1 LRLPGGAN
9 QFPGREF
16 HPLESSAFHGAL
28 LRQLPLLSCD
38 HCVVAKVS
46 HEIEWHPTWSGW
58 NVNPNSIA
66 ARVDYPRRMR
76 SRNDRT
82 ANRQINSFVQSE
94 NVAVTAVPK
103 ISVDVKT
110 THQLIGENSY
120 SPQSV
125 ATNTSDFLITITGVE
140 LVAEGTTFQNKPR
153 VANYYP
159 LNVPAH
165 DTAALD
171 VNFRFSDGVS
181 KVFRNPSELRID
193 YSSQQGPGV
202 ARITLAGGPLNAK

>member
-1 LRLPGGAN
+1 MKLNGIPRGRGGTSIRTLLLLELIILVACDPGMT
-9 QFPGREF
+9 
-16 HPLESSAFHGAL
+16 
-28 LRQLPLLSCD
+28 
-38 HCVVAKVS
+38 V
-46 HEIEWHPTWSGW
+46 
-58 NVNPNSIA
+58 
-66 ARVDYPRRMR
+66 
-76 SRNDRT
+76 
-82 ANRQINSFVQSE
+82 RQINSFVQSE

-120 SPQSV
+120 SPQSI

-153 VANYYP
+153 VGNYYP

-181 KVFRNPSELRID
+181 KVFKNPGELRIH